1 MRLRV
6 CFAAAVLTLAGCS
19 AKIVRVDMDATR
31 LAPTAANTVHLAC
44 SYRLGQLADARPAG
58 SQAGGLS
65 GNAFEFADAVGV
77 VRRQLLA
84 AGLQDTGNP
93 APVVAVRI
101 MQLYLAQNLLTK
113 VPVAVY
119 EVAVADR
126 PPFLLRSQKASM
138 NWNGSQDEAYAAYAL
153 ALADVNQQLI
163 ARLNTD
169 CAKG

>member
-6 CFAAAVLTLAGCS
+6 CFAAVVLTLAGCS
-19 AKIVRVDMDATR
+19 AKIVRVDMDASR
-31 LAPTAANTVHLAC
+31 LAPAASTVQLAC
-44 SYRLGQLADARPAG
+44 DYRLGQLADARPAG

-65 GNAFEFADAVGV
+65 GNAFAFVDAASV

-84 AGLQDTGNP
+84 AGLQETGNP

-101 MQLYLAQNLLTK
+101 MQLYLAQNQLTK

-119 EVAVADR
+119 EVAVAGR

-138 NWNGSQDEAYAAYAL
+138 NWNGSQNEAYAAYAHV
-153 ALADVNQQLI
+153 LADINQQLI
-163 ARLNTD
+163 LRLNAD
-169 CAKG
+169 CAKI

>member
-6 CFAAAVLTLAGCS
+6 CLAAAALTLAGCS

-31 LAPTAANTVHLAC
+31 LAPVANSVHLAC
-44 SYRLGQLADARPAG
+44 SYRLGALADARPAG

-65 GNAFEFADAVGV
+65 GNAFAFADAATV
-77 VRRQLLA
+77 VRQQLLA
-84 AGLQDTGNP
+84 AGLQDTGDP

-101 MQLYLAQNLLTK
+101 MQLYLAQNLTTK

-119 EVAVADR
+119 EVAVDGR

-138 NWNGSQDEAYAAYAL
+138 NWNGSQNEAYAAYAQV
-153 ALADVNQQLI
+153 LADVNQQLI
-163 ARLNTD
+163 QRLNSD

>member
-6 CFAAAVLTLAGCS
+6 CLAAAMLTLAGCS
-19 AKIVRVDMDATR
+19 AKIVRVDMDAAR
-31 LAPTAANTVHLAC
+31 LAPTAASTVQLAC
-44 SYRLGQLADARPAG
+44 SYRLGLLTDARPAG
-58 SQAGGLS
+58 SQAGGLN
-65 GNAFEFADAVGV
+65 GNAFEFADAAGV

-84 AGLQDTGNP
+84 AGLQDSDGP
-93 APVVAVRI
+93 VPVVAVRI

-119 EVAVADR
+119 EVAVAGR

-138 NWNGSQDEAYAAYAL
+138 NWNGTQNEAYAAYAL
-153 ALADVNQQLI
+153 ALADLNQQLI
-163 ARLNTD
+163 ERLNTD